1 MNRTT
6 KILIT
11 MTLLLAGAT
20 PALAQNSEWPR
31 TVPLDEGMVT
41 IYAPQVEALSDETL
55 YYRAALAYRS
65 SASAEPV
72 FGAGWFKSP
81 VEIDEAAQVVHP
93 TRLELTQTRFPEG
106 TADVQAELASALAQ
120 HSRGWN
126 LDFSVAELDAALDAA
141 EAETLAAQ
149 KIKTAPPRIIYRD
162 HPALLVTIDGDPV
175 LREIEDSP
183 YQAVVNTPYPLITDG
198 NDYYLNVARGA
209 WYRAPSAK
217 GPYLYEPGP
226 PKALVEM
233 VEAAQDAH
241 ESADA
246 AETESWDISA
256 ENAPEIVVSTGNA
269 ELLVTDGPADFVPL
283 VGDLLVLQN
292 SDDDVFLDLQTQQ
305 YYIVL
310 AGRWYTAP
318 ALNGPWAF
326 QAADALP
333 ADFAKIPQESAQADS
348 RVYVAGTEE
357 AEEAVLDAHVP
368 QTARIER
375 GEVDIEV
382 DYDGAPEFAHVEGT
396 DDLAY
401 ARNTGATVI
410 QSDRTY
416 YLLEDGV
423 WYVSSSAHGP
433 WVVSD
438 HRPGDLESIAPSS
451 PVYNTKYVYVYDTTP
466 EYVYVG
472 YTPGYVSSYV
482 YGPTVVYGTGWYY
495 RPWVTPYYYYPRP
508 ATWGFHVGYSDW
520 GGWSFGL
527 SWYGG
532 PFSYSYY
539 TGGYW
544 HYSYPW
550 YNRYWG
556 YWGPRGYAY
565 RPYYYGRGYRHGY
578 RHGYRD
584 GYYDGDNRHYAYNRH
599 DKYRGD
605 DHRDNRYD
613 RQRNRNL
620 YRDDRQRA
628 RVRDSQDRWA
638 DNRADNRNGNRNG
651 NRGPRRDR
659 DDSRQ
664 VVDNRKVRQSTTGP
678 VRAEDLRKKADV
690 RDVNRA
696 ASRDKFV
703 ANNQG
708 EVYRASFDNAG
719 PNNVRRQEPASSR
732 ANRGEPDRNDKV
744 RESRTEP
751 ISRSDLG
758 QRANLVAHRSERSY
772 SDTRSTSRNV
782 KQRTSR
788 TQPTRQEAAPAPRV
802 KQRQAQTQPSRQ
814 VSAPKSRESRV
825 TPSKQRESRTTTPVQ
840 QDSRFVVSKQAESR
854 VTPSQPRESRASAP
868 SVRDSRFAASQPR
881 ESRAATPSRQS
892 SVPKQRESRVSPSK
906 QRESRVTAP
915 SQRSVQRSAPRQ
927 VSAPSRSVQSAP
939 RSASRSAPSQR
950 APQQSS
956 ASRNASRNSSQGA
969 PKQRAQ
975 RSGPSRSQGS
985 NNNRKSGGER
995 RRNN

>member
-1 MNRTT
+1 MNRTM
-6 KILIT
+6 KFMIT
-11 MTLLLAGAT
+11 VILLLAGAM
-20 PALAQNSEWPR
+20 PAHAQSSEWPR
-31 TVPLDEGMVT
+31 TVPLDAGMVT
-41 IYAPQVEALSDETL
+41 IYAPQVEALSEETL

-198 NDYYLNVARGA
+198 TDYYLNVARGA

-241 ESADA
+241 ESADT
-246 AETESWDISA
+246 AETESWDINA

-283 VGDLLVLQN
+283 VGDLLVLKN
-292 SDDDVFLDLQTQQ
+292 SDDDVFLDLQSQQ

-326 QAADALP
+326 QAADKLP
-333 ADFAKIPQESAQADS
+333 ADFANIPQESAQADS
-348 RVYVAGTEE
+348 RVYVAGTDE
-357 AEEAVLDAHVP
+357 AEEAVLDAHIP

-396 DDLAY
+396 EDLAY

-423 WYVSSSAHGP
+423 WYVSSSAQGP

-472 YTPGYVSSYV
+472 YTPGYVNSYV

-532 PFSYSYY
+532 PFSFSYY

-544 HYSYPW
+544 HYNYPW

-584 GYYDGDNRHYAYNRH
+584 GYYDGHDPYYAHNRH

-605 DHRDNRYD
+605 NHRDNNRYD

-638 DNRADNRNGNRNG
+638 DNRGDNRSNNRNG
-651 NRGPRRDR
+651 NRGPRRDM
-659 DDSRQ
+659 DDARQ

-678 VRAEDLRKKADV
+678 VRPEDLRKKADV

-719 PNNVRRQEPASSR
+719 PNNVRRQDPGNTRSADSR
-732 ANRGEPDRNDKV
+732 ANRSEPDRSNKV
-744 RESRTEP
+744 RESKTQP

-758 QRANLVAHRSERSY
+758 QRANVVAQRSARSY
-772 SDTRSTSRNV
+772 PDTRSSSREV

-788 TQPTRQEAAPAPRV
+788 TQPTRQEASPALQV
-802 KQRQAQTQPSRQ
+802 KPRQAQTQPNRQ
-814 VSAPKSRESRV
+814 VSAPKSRDSRV
-825 TPSKQRESRTTTPVQ
+825 TPV
-840 QDSRFVVSKQAESR
+840 KQAESR
-854 VTPSQPRESRASAP
+854 VTPTKQRQSRVTTPTQSERRYAAAKQTESRVTPSRPTQSRASAP
-868 SVRDSRFAASQPR
+868 SVR
-881 ESRAATPSRQS
+881 ENRAM
-892 SVPKQRESRVSPSK
+892 PSK
-906 QRESRVTAP
+906 QRESRVSVPA
-915 SQRSVQRSAPRQ
+915 QRSVQRSAPRQ
-927 VSAPSRSVQSAP
+927 VSAPTRSTQSM
-939 RSASRSAPSQR
+939 SRSAPRQSAPQRSAPQRSAPQRSAPQSRASQRTAQSNTRQR
-950 APQQSS
+950 APQ
-956 ASRNASRNSSQGA
+956 
-969 PKQRAQ
+969 
-975 RSGPSRSQGS
+975 SGPSRSQAP
-985 NNNRKSGGER
+985 KSSRNAASQR
-995 RRNN
+995 RRQD

>member
-1 MNRTT
+1 MNRTM
-6 KILIT
+6 KFMIT
-11 MTLLLAGAT
+11 VILLLAGAM
-20 PALAQNSEWPR
+20 PAHAQNSEWPR

-41 IYAPQVEALSDETL
+41 IYAPQVEALSEETL

-65 SASAEPV
+65 SAGAEPV

-81 VEIDEAAQVVHP
+81 VQIDETAQVVHP

-120 HSRGWN
+120 HSRSWN

-241 ESADA
+241 ESSAEG

-256 ENAPEIVVSTGNA
+256 DNAPEIVVSTGNA

-333 ADFAKIPQESAQADS
+333 ADFAKIPQESPQADS

-357 AEEAVLDAHVP
+357 AEEAVLDAHIP

-382 DYDGAPEFAHVEGT
+382 DYDGNPEFAHVEGT

-438 HRPGDLESIAPSS
+438 HRPGDLESVAPSS

-472 YTPGYVSSYV
+472 YTPGYVNSYV
-482 YGPTVVYGTGWYY
+482 YGPTVVYGTGWHY

-638 DNRADNRNGNRNG
+638 DNRADNR
-651 NRGPRRDR
+651 GPRRDR

-678 VRAEDLRKKADV
+678 VRAEDMRKKADL

-719 PNNVRRQEPASSR
+719 PNNVRRQEPGQSTPTSNRSTNSSSASSN

-744 RESRTEP
+744 RRSRTEP

-758 QRANLVAHRSERSY
+758 QRANLVAQRSERSY
-772 SDTRSTSRNV
+772 SDTRSTSRDV
-782 KQRTSR
+782 KERTSR
-788 TQPTRQEAAPAPRV
+788 TQPTRREASPAPQV

-840 QDSRFVVSKQAESR
+840 
-854 VTPSQPRESRASAP
+854 
-868 SVRDSRFAASQPR
+868 RDSRFAASQPR

-915 SQRSVQRSAPRQ
+915 SQRSVQ
-927 VSAPSRSVQSAP
+927 SAP
-939 RSASRSAPSQR
+939 RSASRNAPGQR
-950 APQQSS
+950 APQQRS
-956 ASRNASRNSSQGA
+956 APPRATQNTNRGA

-995 RRNN
+995 QRNN